1 MAMVGAR
8 AMSALLLVMA
18 LVQAAQAAEYE
29 VGNQLGWTI
38 PTAQNYFNRWTVG
51 KTYYVGDKLSE
62 FSNFINHL
70 HCCFLCELLPAEPL
84 KVCVRLYP
92 EVYTFSGTWRSDVQG

>member
-1 MAMVGAR
+1 MGASQGGGRARAMAMVGAR
-8 AMSALLLVMA
+8 AMSALLLGMV
-18 LVQAAQAAEYE
+18 LLQVAQAAEYE

-62 FSNFINHL
+62 FYI
-70 HCCFLCELLPAEPL
+70 
-84 KVCVRLYP
+84 
-92 EVYTFSGTWRSDVQG
+92 

>member
-1 MAMVGAR
+1 
-8 AMSALLLVMA
+8 MSALLLGMV
-18 LVQAAQAAEYE
+18 LLQVAQAAEYE

-62 FSNFINHL
+62 FYI
-70 HCCFLCELLPAEPL
+70 
-84 KVCVRLYP
+84 
-92 EVYTFSGTWRSDVQG
+92 

>member
-1 MAMVGAR
+1 MLGASQGGGRARARAMAMVGAR
-8 AMSALLLVMA
+8 AMSALLLGMV
-18 LVQAAQAAEYE
+18 LLQVAQAAEYE

-62 FSNFINHL
+62 FYI
-70 HCCFLCELLPAEPL
+70 
-84 KVCVRLYP
+84 
-92 EVYTFSGTWRSDVQG
+92 